1 MKKIYNSPEVVVV
14 KIATVGMLAES
25 FTVNQEV
32 ESGKYAS
39 ESLGHGTD
47 ADWDDEEY

>member
-25 FTVNQEV
+25 FNVYGT
-32 ESGKYAS
+32 GKGAN
-39 ESLGHGTD
+39 ESLGHETD
-47 ADWDDEEY
+47 ADWDDEE